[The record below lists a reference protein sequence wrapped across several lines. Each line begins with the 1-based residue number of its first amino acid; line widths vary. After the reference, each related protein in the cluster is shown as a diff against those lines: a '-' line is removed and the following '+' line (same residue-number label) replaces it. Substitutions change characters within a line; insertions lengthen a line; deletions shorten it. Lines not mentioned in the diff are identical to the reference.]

1 MSKKSNHEAEQRV
14 IAIQSNHPMKEIYKQ
29 KHSHNIN
36 YGIVTN
42 TIILISITFFIFFC
56 YLIDSFLVNPLVII
70 GIILITTLFSIFNL
84 LSILEKEREN
94 SYKNNK
100 VQNKEE
106 ET

>member
-1 MSKKSNHEAEQRV
+1 MSKKSIHKAEQRV
-14 IAIQSNHPMKEIYKQ
+14 IAIQGNHPMKEIYKQ

-42 TIILISITFFIFFC
+42 TIILISIIFFIFFC

-70 GIILITTLFSIFNL
+70 GIILITALFSILNL
-84 LSILEKEREN
+84 LSILEKERES

-100 VQNKEE
+100 IQNKKE